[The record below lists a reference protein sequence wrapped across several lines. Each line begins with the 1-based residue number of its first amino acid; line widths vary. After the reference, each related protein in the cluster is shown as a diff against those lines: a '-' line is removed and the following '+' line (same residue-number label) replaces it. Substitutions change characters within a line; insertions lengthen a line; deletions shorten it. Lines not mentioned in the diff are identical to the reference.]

1 MVTTLPFDDMIDSR
15 KLESIL
21 DYNKLTTSYKLFWF
35 SGIFEEILNGNQRI
49 TFRRIVCRMI
59 ASAWYPILQYHLNFG
74 YGDSLNSV
82 VNLIHKKHSISKD
95 IKESELLSI
104 IENIEDSE
112 VEKAIEGFYKY
123 VPYRLLSPFY
133 TEELRGVEDSRR
145 NEIISELSKTNNNA
159 FYRLVKPEKII
170 IINDRWYEYIFR
182 NQNII
187 LGWMRYKLIY
197 YLQKKNPNV
206 PAIPFKLSAPHQRDL
221 TIAKRFWQSAIN
233 QVVLYDVYTEK
244 SLTPNNFV
252 EHGKISIDHFIPWS
266 FVLHDELWNLL
277 PTFTKVNSSK
287 SNKLPKLDLYIDN
300 FCSIQYSAFSLARNK
315 KGPKN
320 FLEDYLTINRKFDL
334 NDLVR
339 SEKEITRR
347 EFDDSLKSTINPLFE
362 IAYNQ
367 GYELWQS
374 NID

>member
-159 FYRLVKPEKII
+159 LYRLVKPEKII

-233 QVVLYDVYTEK
+233 QVVL
-244 SLTPNNFV
+244 
-252 EHGKISIDHFIPWS
+252 
-266 FVLHDELWNLL
+266 HDELWNLL

-300 FCSIQYSAFSLARNK
+300 FCGIQYSAFSLARNK